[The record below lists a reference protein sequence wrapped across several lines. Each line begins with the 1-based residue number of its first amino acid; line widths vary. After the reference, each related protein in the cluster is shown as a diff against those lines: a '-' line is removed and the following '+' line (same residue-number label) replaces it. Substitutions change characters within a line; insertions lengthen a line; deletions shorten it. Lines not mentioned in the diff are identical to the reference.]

1 MFNDL
6 LKRKKMTQNI
16 LAKKLGVTQQLISMW
31 VRGKAQPKIDM
42 VPKLAKVLH
51 EPAEVIIQ
59 CFYKSKNR

>member
-1 MFNDL
+1 
-6 LKRKKMTQNI
+6 MTQNI

-59 CFYKSKNR
+59 CFYKSKNS